1 MVDFAGGAEIY
12 HFDVIF
18 IFYQQVDFL
27 EISVEYT
34 VLMQEINPIENLQ
47 ARLYPWMQQPP
58 TRACLIKVFLIV
70 FHEYT
75 LWILLLNFLLTL
87 EGW

>member
-12 HFDVIF
+12 HFEVLF

-27 EISVEYT
+27 DISVEYA
-34 VLMQEINPIENLQ
+34 VLMQEINSIENLQ
-47 ARLYPWMQQPP
+47 ASLYPWMKQFPS
-58 TRACLIKVFLIV
+58 RARLIKVFLIV

-75 LWILLLNFLLTL
+75 I
-87 EGW
+87 